1 MGLYRMKKIIGTVL
15 LVFGIF
21 IIGNTQ
27 HDEHHPVEIPKT
39 QDSTLLD
46 SLVLQDTTKKE
57 IKEIL
62 TDFYSTSDSG
72 KLNLAIINVPAQTI
86 EKKGEESSGIVLQK
100 QFTWWQFFLLTT
112 FLILLYF
119 ILQFFSGILE
129 KFKLFGKYQ
138 NSIKSIVSYSLLT
151 YEALVI
157 LILGCAFVLINPI
170 YHGILILFLLLVGFS
185 HVKNYFSGRVVQF
198 DQSLEDGKRLKMLD
212 SQGVIFKKGRLGL
225 KLRTTKGVQFINYS
239 SLIANG
245 YTLLSGEEVGVF
257 YELKIQPNTVNEK
270 RNYLVHLNDLLTT
283 TPYLD
288 FRNKPYLE
296 ILDDELKTILARV
309 EVKEESHLHDLIT
322 MMKERDY
329 SIQVN
334 G

>member
-1 MGLYRMKKIIGTVL
+1 MKKIIGIIL
-15 LVFGIF
+15 LVIGTF
-21 IIGNTQ
+21 ILGHAQ
-27 HDEHHPVEIPKT
+27 HGDHYPIELSIEK
-39 QDSTLLD
+39 DSTILD
-46 SLVLQDTTKKE
+46 SLILEDSTKQNLE
-57 IKEIL
+57 QVL
-62 TDFYSTSDSG
+62 TDFYTESDSN
-72 KLNLAIINVPAQTI
+72 KINLAIINMPPPVEP
-86 EKKGEESSGIVLQK
+86 EKELSSNFIWEK
-100 QFTWWQFFLLTT
+100 QFNWWQFFLLTT
-112 FLILLYF
+112 FLILWYYV
-119 ILQFFSGILE
+119 LQFFSGILE

-170 YHGILILFLLLVGFS
+170 YHGILILFLLIVGFS

-212 SQGVIFKKGRLGL
+212 SQGVIFRKGRLGL

-257 YELKIQPNTVNEK
+257 YELKIQPNSVIEK
-270 RNYLVHLNDLLTT
+270 RDYLIHLNDLLTT

-288 FRNKPYLE
+288 FRNRPYLE

-329 SIQVN
+329 AIQVN